1 MEQLVQTSRPVI
13 KLKEAILWRTT
24 ARHGHSGG
32 TWLLN
37 ESSIVLL
44 DCDRD
49 RAKSYRVRY
58 PVEMVQKFTSRLIDY
73 IKEIRCDEND
83 FYALVGRCIPLFREN
98 NAARAADTY
107 GFLIIAK
114 LNGRQFEPKIF
125 SIIALEKN
133 ALKPLQGEP
142 EVSGRSQQTTNAYI
156 EQPGRNKVMYISFRN
171 SDRLFAM
178 RTNDIQAKLSEA
190 ERYHS
195 EHQDNLFDKYGF
207 NSNLNSMSIGLNL
220 QGKDRLYMSFDDK
233 SISYVELTEDGSITD
248 FIILRNF
255 SITQI
260 KKLSFHQTINLDFQ
274 AINILFSNRNPWLF
288 ISRNPGFSLIDA
300 SLIHSPQKLPEYENM
315 RIRSWTM
322 LEEKIVAI
330 DTNKEIVI
338 FGVFP
343 RFSNEASD
351 FSFPQTI
358 VTLDAQ
364 ETAAQSIASDS
375 MAANDTMG
383 LSTVASSQTRNQS
396 SNPLDRR
403 CLVGMSNSVFS
414 GFS

>member
-1 MEQLVQTSRPVI
+1 MEQLIQTSRPVI
-13 KLKEAILWRTT
+13 KLKEPFLWRST
-24 ARHGHSGG
+24 ARHGLSGG
-32 TWLLN
+32 TWLIN

-58 PVEMVQKFTSRLIDY
+58 PAEMVQKFTSRLIDN

-83 FYALVGRCIPLFREN
+83 LYVLVGRCIPLFRES
-98 NAARAADTY
+98 NAARAADTF

-171 SDRLFAM
+171 SERLFAM

-207 NSNLNSMSIGLNL
+207 NSNLHSMSIGLNL
-220 QGKDRLYMSFDDK
+220 RGKDRLYMSFDDK
-233 SISYVELTEDGSITD
+233 SISYVELEEEGSISG
-248 FIILRNF
+248 FLIFQNL
-255 SITQI
+255 SIPQI
-260 KKLSFHQTINLDFQ
+260 KQLSFHQTIKLDFQ

-288 ISRNPGFSLIDA
+288 ISRNPGFSIIDA

-330 DTNKEIVI
+330 DINKEIVI

-351 FSFPQTI
+351 FSLPQTI
-358 VTLDAQ
+358 VTLDPH